1 MKALFWFAAAVL
13 VHVGF
18 LLFGKALFPAVVK
31 HEEMKVTE
39 VDLTDVAKK
48 EEEKPQEQ
56 EQEKV
61 EEEVQ
66 AAPEQMVD
74 LKAFEEPPPAGPAAL
89 APMSLSDLA
98 GALNGAA
105 GESFFGGA
113 GGITSGGVIG
123 GTGSGMLGGTGMD
136 GALGGD
142 QVDERPR
149 AMGSPDIKLPP
160 ELRKAKG
167 KVIVK
172 VIVDETGRII
182 KPQIESS
189 TNSALNKHVLD
200 GILAMRFEPA
210 TRAGRKVSAK
220 VRLPIVIG

>member
-1 MKALFWFAAAVL
+1 MKQLLWIGAAVL
-13 VHVGF
+13 LHVAF
-18 LLFGKALFPAVVK
+18 LLFGKALFPSAEKKEVV
-31 HEEMKVTE
+31 KVTE
-39 VDLTDVAKK
+39 VDLTEAAK

-56 EQEKV
+56 EQEKSSEQV
-61 EEEVQ
+61 E

-74 LKAFEEPPPAGPAAL
+74 LKSFEAPAAAGPAAL
-89 APMSLSDLA
+89 TPMSLSDLA
-98 GALNGAA
+98 GALNGAV
-105 GESFFGGA
+105 GESFFGGS

-123 GTGSGMLGGTGMD
+123 GTGSGILGGSGV
-136 GALGGD
+136 GGD
-142 QVDERPR
+142 LGSGEVDERPR

-172 VIVDETGRII
+172 VIVDATGRISQ
-182 KPQIESS
+182 PQIESS

-200 GILAMRFEPA
+200 GISTLRFEPA
-210 TRAGRKVSAK
+210 TRAGKKVPAK